1 MVGRMIAIPQLRENT
16 LDSWL
21 TSDVPEDS
29 PQREASRLESF
40 FDDLLFLEPQELADV
55 LTG

>member
-1 MVGRMIAIPQLRENT
+1 MIAIPQLRENT